1 MHGLRG
7 SHHEALGEAA
17 GAPEHAR
24 DGDQVLAQAL
34 VAGLAQ
40 RADAAAGEQRDRD
53 SRAEPVARAVACGHD
68 PPDGLVSEH
77 EWKLWG
83 VGQAGKDMQVRAADT
98 AGLDL
103 DDDLV
108 AGRNGLRQL
117 DLLEPVR
124 RQRDDRGGSHA
135 AGSAGG
141 CP

>member
-1 MHGLRG
+1 METRF
-7 SHHEALGEAA
+7 SHRRSSPAWHS
-17 GAPEHAR
+17 
-24 DGDQVLAQAL
+24 AQAPQP
-34 VAGLAQ
+34 VNSVMAT
-40 RADAAAGEQRDRD
+40 RAPSQ
-53 SRAEPVARAVACGHD
+53 SRARVARGHD

-98 AGLDL
+98 TGLDL

-117 DLLEPVR
+117 DLLEPVG